1 MKLVCS
7 NILFVDK
14 FVNSAFLIKKRL
26 LAKRLI
32 RCQCKKKNKISV
44 IRKHIN

>member
-26 LAKRLI
+26 LAKQLI
-32 RCQCKKKNKISV
+32 RCQCKKNKISA